1 METTRSACTAAIYA
15 CALQPELWPA
25 ALHDVAEE
33 LGGVGGLL
41 IHRRD
46 DGSFGTLVS
55 PGLRHAV
62 DVYERI
68 WWRHDIRA
76 ERAMAGLYAEAAG
89 AALTDRHL
97 VSEEEIRTH
106 PIYTEFL
113 VPLGLKWAASVQV
126 SPRSGAQ
133 VGLSV
138 LRAVGTPPFSDAD
151 LAVLADFG
159 RHAEQALRLGLRIV
173 EAEAVNLGLGEAL
186 SRLSS
191 GVFVV
196 DGARRVSFAN
206 ARARRLSTTVF
217 DVKDGMLG
225 LRSSNHHKRLLELLD
240 GAGSGAAPQ
249 SPLVFA
255 SGRQRLAV
263 YVFPL
268 ESQEADWRRSIA
280 GGTVVLVLD
289 LAPGAPLDPGLVRD
303 VYGLTLG
310 EARVAALVGAGI
322 SPKEAARTLSLAEE
336 TVRSVLKR
344 VFSKLD
350 VSRQAELTDLFAR
363 LKTVC

>member
-1 METTRSACTAAIYA
+1 MTTLSACTGAIYA
-15 CALQPELWPA
+15 CATQPERWPD
-25 ALHDVAEE
+25 ALQCVAEE
-33 LGGVGGLL
+33 LGGIGGLL
-41 IHRRD
+41 IHRRQ

-62 DVYERI
+62 DLYQET

-89 AALTDRHL
+89 AALTDRHI
-97 VSEEEIRTH
+97 VTDDEIRTH

-113 VPLGLKWAASVQV
+113 NPLGLMWAASVQV

-138 LRAVGTPPFSDAD
+138 LRALGTPPFSDAELTI
-151 LAVLADFG
+151 LAGLG

-173 EAEAVNLGLGEAL
+173 EAEAISLGLGEAL
-186 SRLSS
+186 EHLAS

-196 DGARRVSFAN
+196 DADRRVSFAN
-206 ARARRLSTTVF
+206 GKARRLSTKV
-217 DVKDGMLG
+217 VEIKDGQLSFRSPLHQKRFVAML
-225 LRSSNHHKRLLELLD
+225 E
-240 GAGSGAAPQ
+240 GAIRGAVPP
-249 SPLVFA
+249 SPLVLDA
-255 SGRQRLAV
+255 GDDRSAV
-263 YVFPL
+263 YVFPF
-268 ESQEADWRRSIA
+268 EGPEADWLSA
-280 GGTVVLVLD
+280 GGARAVVLVLD

-322 SPKEAARTLSLAEE
+322 SPKETAQTLCLAEE

-363 LKTVC
+363 LKTVR

>member
-1 METTRSACTAAIYA
+1 MRTTPSACTAAIYA
-15 CALQPELWPA
+15 CALQPERWPA

-33 LGGVGGLL
+33 LDGVGGLL

-68 WWRHDIRA
+68 WWRYDIRA
-76 ERAMAGLYAEAAG
+76 ERAIAGLYAEAAG
-89 AALTDRHL
+89 AALTDRHM
-97 VSEEEIRTH
+97 VSENEIRTH

-113 VPLGLKWAASVQV
+113 VPLGLMWAASVQV

-151 LAVLADFG
+151 LAVLADLG

-173 EAEAVNLGLGEAL
+173 EAEAVNMGLGDAL

-196 DGARRVSFAN
+196 DRARRVSFSN
-206 ARARRLSTTVF
+206 ARARRLSTQVF
-217 DVKDGMLG
+217 DFKDGMLG
-225 LRSSNHHKRLLELLD
+225 FRSSGHQKRFLAMLD
-240 GAGSGAAPQ
+240 ISSSGAAPP
-249 SPLVFA
+249 SPLVVA
-255 SGRQRLAV
+255 SGRERIAV
-263 YVFPL
+263 YAFPL
-268 ESQEADWRRSIA
+268 ETVEAEWGQA
-280 GGTVVLVLD
+280 FGAGTVVMVLD

-322 SPKEAARTLSLAEE
+322 SPREAARTLSLAEE

-363 LKTVC
+363 LKTVS

>member
-1 METTRSACTAAIYA
+1 MMTLSACTSAIYA

-25 ALHDVAEE
+25 ALHSVANE
-33 LGGVGGLL
+33 LKSVGGLL
-41 IHRRD
+41 IHRRT

-97 VSEEEIRTH
+97 VSDEEIRTH

-113 VPLGLKWAASVQV
+113 VPLGLMWAASVQV

-151 LAVLADFG
+151 LAVLADLG

-196 DGARRVSFAN
+196 DGLRRVSFAN
-206 ARARRLSTTVF
+206 ARARRLSHTVF
-217 DVKDGMLG
+217 EVKDGLLG
-225 LRSSNHHKRLLELLD
+225 LRLPAHHKRLVALLGGVAC
-240 GAGSGAAPQ
+240 GAVPQ
-249 SPLVFA
+249 SPLVVA
-255 SGRQRLAV
+255 NGPERLAI

-268 ESQEADWRRSIA
+268 EAQEVDWHHATGSCS
-280 GGTVVLVLD
+280 VVLVLD

-322 SPKEAARTLSLAEE
+322 SPREAARTLCLAEE

-350 VSRQAELTDLFAR
+350 VCRQAELTDLFAR
-363 LKTVC
+363 LKTVR